1 MIGLTPLQSRTLDII
16 RRRCSAGLAPSFDEI
31 RVELGLASNSGV
43 KRLLDALQER
53 GHIRRLRQR
62 ARSIEVIHDEAAV
75 FAALPDM
82 DAANLHQVLARTIG
96 LLSDRD
102 GIPETAAMLHRVAD
116 RLPRR
121 GN

>member
-53 GHIRRLRQR
+53 GHIRRIPYR
-62 ARSIEVIHDEAAV
+62 ARAIELVGDGLDS
-75 FAALPDM
+75 LPD
-82 DAANLHQVLARTIG
+82 DALRAMRRRIDTILKG
-96 LLSDRD
+96 R
-102 GIPETAAMLHRVAD
+102 AQ
-116 RLPRR
+116 
-121 GN
+121 